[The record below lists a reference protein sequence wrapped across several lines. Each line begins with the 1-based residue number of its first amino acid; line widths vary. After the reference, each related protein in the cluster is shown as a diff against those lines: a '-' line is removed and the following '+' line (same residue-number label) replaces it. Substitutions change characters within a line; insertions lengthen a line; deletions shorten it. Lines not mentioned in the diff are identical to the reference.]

1 MKRIWISMLG
11 AATLAACGGSYTD
24 DLAGESEALAE
35 ERAEASRA
43 PVVVQSYG
51 ANPVSVWNEIA
62 FITVGATPAANA
74 DLATVHL
81 AMYDAIIAISGT
93 HQPYAIRPI
102 TSTAGL
108 GAVAMQ
114 AAGIEAAYQI
124 LKGVA
129 PTGGASYE
137 AARTDGLMALP
148 NGDDKTRGTAIG
160 AEVAAGMLA
169 LRANDGRNTVL
180 APYVPGTAPG
190 QFRGANPVLRILP
203 SIRPFAT
210 QSHAQFRAPGPLL
223 LGSTDY
229 ARDFSETK
237 TLAAADSTQRTAAQ
251 TEVARFHIEP
261 PGAFWAR
268 NLRQFATA
276 SPNLA
281 ENARLSAMIW
291 TAYHDGVAGCFES
304 KYHYNFWRPFS
315 AIALADTDGN
325 DATAAD
331 AAWTPVV
338 PTPNHPEY
346 PAAHGC
352 AGGAVMEAVR
362 SFYGT
367 KKLHF
372 TFNSA
377 VASTVPHAFESTDD
391 VVKEV
396 MDARVWG
403 GMHFRT
409 SNKHG
414 ADLGKQVGHWVGTQ
428 HFKQVQ

>member
-1 MKRIWISMLG
+1 MKPIWISLLS
-11 AATLAACGGSYTD
+11 AVTLAACGGNSSD
-24 DLAGESEALAE
+24 DLDGQADALAA
-35 ERAEASRA
+35 ERADALRA
-43 PVVVQSYG
+43 PVAVQSYG

-62 FITVGATPAANA
+62 FVTVGTTPAANA

-81 AMYDAIIAISGT
+81 AMYDAIIAIAGT
-93 HQPYAIRPI
+93 HQPYAIRPT
-102 TSTAGL
+102 TSAAGL

-114 AAGIEAAYQI
+114 AAAIEAAYRV

-129 PTGGASYE
+129 PAGGASYE
-137 AARTDGLMALP
+137 TAHTNGLTALAE
-148 NGDDKTRGTAIG
+148 GDDKTRGTAIG

-169 LRANDGRNTVL
+169 LRANDGRNVML
-180 APYVPGTAPG
+180 PPYVPGTGPG
-190 QFRGANPVLRILP
+190 QFRGVNPVLRMLP

-210 QSHAQFRAPGPLL
+210 QSHAQFRARGPLA
-223 LGSTDY
+223 LGSVAYVTD
-229 ARDFSETK
+229 FNETK
-237 TLAAADSTQRTAAQ
+237 TMAAANSTQRTAAQ
-251 TEVARFHIEP
+251 TEVARFHTEP
-261 PGAFWAR
+261 PGGFWAR

-281 ENARLSAMIW
+281 DNARLSAMIW

-304 KYHYNFWRPFS
+304 KYQYNFWRPFS
-315 AIALADTDGN
+315 AITLADTDGN

-331 AAWTPVV
+331 ATWAPVV

-352 AGGAVMEAVR
+352 ASGAVMEAVR

-372 TFNSA
+372 TFNSTIA
-377 VASTVPHAFESTDD
+377 TTVPHAYESTDD
-391 VVKEV
+391 VLKEV
-396 MDARVWG
+396 MNARVWG

-409 SNKHG
+409 SNEHG
-414 ADLGKQVGHWVGTQ
+414 ADLGKQVGHWVGNK
-428 HFKQVQ
+428 HFQTVK

>member
-1 MKRIWISMLG
+1 MKPIWISMLG
-11 AATLAACGGSYTD
+11 AVTLAACGGNSSD
-24 DLAGESEALAE
+24 D
-35 ERAEASRA
+35 
-43 PVVVQSYG
+43 PVGQPFAVQSYG

-62 FITVGATPAANA
+62 FTTVGTTPAANA

-81 AMYDAIIAISGT
+81 AMYDAIISIAGT
-93 HQPYAIRPI
+93 HQPYAIRPT

-114 AAGIEAAYQI
+114 AAAIEAAYRV

-129 PTGGASYE
+129 PAGGASYE
-137 AARTDGLMALP
+137 TAHTNGLMALAD
-148 NGDDKTRGTAIG
+148 GDEKTRGTAIG

-169 LRANDGRNTVL
+169 LRANDGRNVML
-180 APYVPGTAPG
+180 VPYVPGTGPG
-190 QFRGANPVLRILP
+190 QFRGVNPVLRILP

-210 QSHAQFRAPGPLL
+210 QSHAQFRAPGPLA
-223 LGSTDY
+223 LGSVAYATD
-229 ARDFSETK
+229 FNETK
-237 TLAAADSTQRTAAQ
+237 TMGAANSMQRTVEQ

-281 ENARLSAMIW
+281 DNARLSAMIW

-304 KYHYNFWRPFS
+304 KYHHNFWRPFS
-315 AIALADTDGN
+315 AITLADTDSN
-325 DATAAD
+325 DATAVVAT
-331 AAWTPVV
+331 WTPVV

-352 AGGAVMEAVR
+352 ASGAVMEAVR

-367 KKLHF
+367 KQLQF
-372 TFNSA
+372 TFTSA
-377 VASTVPHAFESTDD
+377 VAITVPHTFDSTDNLI
-391 VVKEV
+391 KEIK
-396 MDARVWG
+396 DARVWG

-409 SNKHG
+409 SIEDG
-414 ADLGKQVGHWVGTQ
+414 ADLGKQVGYWIANK
-428 HFKQVQ
+428 HFQTVK